1 AGTFREAERLLAD
14 FNIRT
19 VIGGTAASITV
30 VGPRGPVHSSDFSV
44 TVPASVKSAVLETQA
59 GNLIASDLAGEL
71 NGQTRAGRIELDR
84 LGAAASV
91 RTGGGEVHVGRV
103 AGGVRCYSGGGNI
116 RAEAVG
122 NDSWFETAGGDIQ
135 IGDGSGPI
143 HAMTAGGNIKVDRCS
158 ADVFARTGAG
168 VIDVRQAGGLV
179 TADNSSGAIQIESAR
194 GVRCESSAGAIRLR
208 NVGDGAMEA
217 TTAMGNILA
226 ELLSGT
232 RIRDSLLSTNAGD
245 ITVFLASNIPVTVQ
259 ARNETP
265 GGRRGIISEFPE
277 IRIRLAGFDGSMPL
291 FAEGALNGGGPV
303 LRISASG
310 GTIYLRRHK

>member
-1 AGTFREAERLLAD
+1 MKAPLVVIVAVGAAFAQPQITREGNDWVQVLNGVVPGNGYIRLRVVTEGDVRVRGQKSDSRISFTLKKRVRAGTLREAERLLAD

-44 TVPASVKSAVLETQA
+44 TVPASLKSAVLETQA

-122 NDSWFETAGGDIQ
+122 TDSWFETAGGDIQ
-135 IGDGSGPI
+135 IGEGSGPI

-194 GVRCESSAGAIRLR
+194 GVRCESSAGRIRLR
-208 NVGDGAMEA
+208 NVGDG
-217 TTAMGNILA
+217 G
-226 ELLSGT
+226 
-232 RIRDSLLSTNAGD
+232 
-245 ITVFLASNIPVTVQ
+245 
-259 ARNETP
+259 
-265 GGRRGIISEFPE
+265 
-277 IRIRLAGFDGSMPL
+277 
-291 FAEGALNGGGPV
+291 
-303 LRISASG
+303 
-310 GTIYLRRHK
+310 